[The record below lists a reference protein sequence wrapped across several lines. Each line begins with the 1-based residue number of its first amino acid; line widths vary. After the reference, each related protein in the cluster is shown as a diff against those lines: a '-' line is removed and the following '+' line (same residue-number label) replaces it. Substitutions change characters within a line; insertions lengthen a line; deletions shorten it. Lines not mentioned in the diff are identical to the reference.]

1 MVWGVSAAVHAE
13 PESALSAEAQE
24 EFRPA
29 RGRVVGARY
38 AAGGPETQNPLLPRR
53 RPVPALAGGTQGAV
67 VALGEPPEGATKSG
81 AIASRPDLNLLA
93 QVSAACSAWP
103 RARPGQASPSCSDFP
118 GMPGDKGNK
127 DAADGKGVTV
137 NRRRTFPS

>member
-29 RGRVVGARY
+29 RGRVIGARY

-103 RARPGQASPSCSDFP
+103 RARPASRPAPAVLIFRACPGIKVIRMLLTAKASP
-118 GMPGDKGNK
+118 
-127 DAADGKGVTV
+127 
-137 NRRRTFPS
+137 

>member
-24 EFRPA
+24 EFRPPA
-29 RGRVVGARY
+29 VASSGRDTP
-38 AAGGPETQNPLLPRR
+38 AGGPETQNPLLPRR

-103 RARPGQASPSCSDFP
+103 RARPASRPAPAVLIFRACPRIKVIRMLLTAKASP
-118 GMPGDKGNK
+118 
-127 DAADGKGVTV
+127 
-137 NRRRTFPS
+137 